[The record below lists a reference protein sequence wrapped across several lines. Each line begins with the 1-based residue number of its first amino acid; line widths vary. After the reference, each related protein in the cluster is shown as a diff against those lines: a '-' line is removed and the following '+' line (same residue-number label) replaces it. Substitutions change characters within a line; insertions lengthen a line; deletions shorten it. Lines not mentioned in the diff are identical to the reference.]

1 VKWKTFNLFSL
12 ISSLIQEPPSNME
25 VFEEEKNLENHR
37 EILNEIEK
45 SRVALTSAQDVELA
59 NSNQEQALV
68 SSREKST
75 PEKVSPITTPFL

>member
-1 VKWKTFNLFSL
+1 
-12 ISSLIQEPPSNME
+12 ME

-59 NSNQEQALV
+59 NSNQDQALV

-75 PEKVSPITTPFL
+75 PEKVSPLTPIPIGSMKVITCK